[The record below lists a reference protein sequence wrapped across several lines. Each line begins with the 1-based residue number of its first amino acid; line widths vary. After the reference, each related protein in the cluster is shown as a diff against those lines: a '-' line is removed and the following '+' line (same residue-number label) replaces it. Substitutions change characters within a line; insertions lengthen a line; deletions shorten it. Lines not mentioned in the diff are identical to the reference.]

1 MKLFYILI
9 LLLSSKVFSKS
20 IECNNPK
27 KLWGMNNEINGVT
40 VSSVDIYMCFNDP
53 LNIYNSND
61 NSNDNSNLKISN
73 ENLNILSYNNS
84 IQKILNQ
91 SKSFYN
97 DSYNISNIS
106 TFNPTTT
113 TSTPTTTTIIP
124 STTSVSTTTTTTTT
138 PTTTTTTPTTTTSTP
153 TTTSRPTTTTSI
165 TTTTLFPITT
175 TSLTT
180 TSNINLTNNTLEKTN
195 FNLRGSS
202 KSLESNN
209 EQQQHDIPL
218 IIFIT
223 VLSSFACCISIGG
236 FIYYKLKSKIKPS
249 FVVEQKKEIAKPI
262 NTVKS
267 TNTVKPNNINKIN
280 VKPNKTLHKNNVNN
294 IINNIQTEKKAL
306 IKLQNSIGKQSKIQ
320 ESIKNM
326 KPEIKRKKSL
336 TPKSKAIRGLV
347 SHNSWYQD
355 TFKDEL
361 NILKDSNNTPPPPP
375 SSNNNDVPKLPIPK
389 LQNKT
394 QKNNV
399 NMKISKKKN
408 NIHPNI
414 QQQYE
419 KFNRQYNGKVRN
431 KYN

>member
-1 MKLFYILI
+1 MKLFYILL

-27 KLWGMNNEINGVT
+27 KLWGMNNEINGIT

-84 IQKILNQ
+84 IQKIINQ
-91 SKSFYN
+91 SKLFYN
-97 DSYNISNIS
+97 DSYNLSNIS
-106 TFNPTTT
+106 IFNPTTT
-113 TSTPTTTTIIP
+113 TSTPTTTTSAP
-124 STTSVSTTTTTTTT
+124 TTTTSAPTTTTSAPTTTTTTTT
-138 PTTTTTTPTTTTSTP
+138 PTTTTSKPTTTTTSTP
-153 TTTSRPTTTTSI
+153 TTTTSAPTTTTSI

-202 KSLESNN
+202 KSLDSNN
-209 EQQQHDIPL
+209 EQQQQHDIPL

-223 VLSSFACCISIGG
+223 VLSSFACCISVGG
-236 FIYYKLKSKIKPS
+236 LIYYKLKSKIKPS
-249 FVVEQKKEIAKPI
+249 FVVEQKKIA
-262 NTVKS
+262 N
-267 TNTVKPNNINKIN
+267 PNNINKIN
-280 VKPNKTLHKNNVNN
+280 VKPNKPLHKNNVNN

-306 IKLQNSIGKQSKIQ
+306 IKLQNNIGKQSKIQ

-375 SSNNNDVPKLPIPK
+375 PSNNNDIPKLPIPK